1 MVSRHQQATASFA
14 SVASKRGPPGIE
26 DPVELDDECAVT
38 MEIRSSAQSSARP
51 RTSLN
56 SEEED
61 ASGPEVGGT

>member
-1 MVSRHQQATASFA
+1 
-14 SVASKRGPPGIE
+14 
-26 DPVELDDECAVT
+26 